1 MIIQILVDNH
11 NSWMVSYANELKD
24 FLSHDH
30 SVFLLHDS
38 NEVKAGDILFLLSCE
53 RIFTRLDLNK
63 YNLVVHESDLPQ
75 GRGWSPLTWQVLEGR
90 STIVVSLLEA
100 KDKVDS
106 GNVYLQESIILDGSE
121 LIDEL
126 REKQGRA
133 TMKLILQFVAQYPN
147 IQGRAQNGESSY
159 YPRRTAE
166 DSRIDVDITIREQ
179 FNLLRVVDNER
190 YPAFFQ
196 IKGIKYKIAI
206 TKF

>member
-1 MIIQILVDNH
+1 
-11 NSWMVSYANELKD
+11 
-24 FLSHDH
+24 
-30 SVFLLHDS
+30 
-38 NEVKAGDILFLLSCE
+38 LF
-53 RIFTRLDLNK
+53 
-63 YNLVVHESDLPQ
+63 
-75 GRGWSPLTWQVLEGR
+75 
-90 STIVVSLLEA
+90 EA

-106 GNVYLQESIILDGSE
+106 GNIYLQESIILDGSE

-126 REKQGRA
+126 REKQGKA

-166 DSRIDVDITIREQ
+166 DSRLDVDMTIREQ

-190 YPAFFQ
+190 YPAFFEN
-196 IKGIKYKIAI
+196 KGIKYKIEI